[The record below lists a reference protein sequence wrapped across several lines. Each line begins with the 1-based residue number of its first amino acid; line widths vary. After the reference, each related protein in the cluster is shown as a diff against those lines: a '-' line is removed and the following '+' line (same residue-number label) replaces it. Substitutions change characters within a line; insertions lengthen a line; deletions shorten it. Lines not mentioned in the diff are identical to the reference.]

1 MSLRIFI
8 LANPWFRAAAAAAL
22 VQQILVAGG
31 TFLMGD
37 ITTRLPVEGL
47 SWQRCA
53 LLLLC
58 LSLSGSVVFFFMN
71 LFSLRSQR
79 AALALFFERYFKN
92 TFNRPLFWR
101 QSDERSKRHDMMCRE
116 AQEAL
121 QEGNAFFLD
130 LWTTGWN
137 ILLNTV
143 SVVLVIGAQSGAVIL
158 TAGLLSSLLVHFAS
172 AKLSENA
179 IDEMEDQNRLN
190 SHLTTSW
197 DNLTLGNALSFQLW
211 KNRFQSLFS
220 QANGS
225 AEKSLTA
232 REKILAAGNLFTSS
246 ALVISVFVQAWLHQN
261 QTTTVLGLFAM
272 LPRTLQINMH
282 VQIIH
287 SYWAG
292 WQRLRE
298 RLQMASE
305 CFSDFPDTDAAL
317 LMKTNAIRITGHA
330 ANKVLSPS
338 ELLAQARE
346 LTTGRLTIRGDN
358 GAGKSVLL
366 SLLKEQ
372 FSERAFYLPAQHSLS
387 LPDLDPS
394 LSHGEKALAALRSLV
409 PEGETAAEEKT
420 DIGVLLLDEWDAN
433 LSPENREQMSER
445 IEQIAKHRL
454 VIEVRHNQDNLT
466 LVSGHG

>member
-1 MSLRIFI
+1 MSLRTFI
-8 LANPWFRAAAAAAL
+8 LANPWFRAAAGAAL
-22 VQQILVAGG
+22 IQQILVAGG
-31 TFLMGD
+31 TFLIGD
-37 ITTRLPVEGL
+37 ITTRLPHEGL

-71 LFSLRSQR
+71 LFSLRSQQ
-79 AALALFFERYFKN
+79 AALALFFERYFKS

-101 QSDERSKRHDMMCRE
+101 NSNERSKRHDMMCRE
-116 AQEAL
+116 AQDAL

-130 LWTTGWN
+130 IWTTGWN

-143 SVVLVIGAQSGAVIL
+143 SVVLIIGAQSGAVIL

-172 AKLSENA
+172 EKLSKNA
-179 IDEMEDQNRLN
+179 VDEMEDQNRLN
-190 SHLTTSW
+190 SHLAISW

-211 KNRFQSLFS
+211 KSRFQGLFS
-220 QANGS
+220 QSNGS
-225 AEKSLTA
+225 AEKSMTA
-232 REKILAAGNLFTSS
+232 REKILAAGNLFTSA

-261 QTTTVLGLFAM
+261 QTATVLGLFAM
-272 LPRTLQINMH
+272 LPRTMQINMH

-298 RLQMASE
+298 RLHLASE
-305 CFSDFPDTDAAL
+305 CVSEFPDTRASHWMNA
-317 LMKTNAIRITGHA
+317 KAIRITGHSTD
-330 ANKVLSPS
+330 KVLTPA
-338 ELLAQARE
+338 ELLERATH
-346 LTTGRLTIRGDN
+346 LPSGRLTVRGEN

-372 FSERAFYLPAQHSLS
+372 LSEKAFYLPAHHSLS
-387 LPDLDPS
+387 LPEVDAS

-409 PEGETAAEEKT
+409 PDGNTQSHRHSEIK
-420 DIGVLLLDEWDAN
+420 VLLLDEWDAN
-433 LSPENREQMSER
+433 LSPENRDRLSER
-445 IEQIAKHRL
+445 IEQIAKEVL

-466 LVSGHG
+466 LVSSHA